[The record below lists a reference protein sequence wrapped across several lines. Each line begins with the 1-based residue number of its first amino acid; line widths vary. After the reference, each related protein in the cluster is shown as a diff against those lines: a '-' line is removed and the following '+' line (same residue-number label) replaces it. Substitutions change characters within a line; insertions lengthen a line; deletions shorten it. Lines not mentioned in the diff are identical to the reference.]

1 MLIPINL
8 NDAVEPKPVP
18 IGRYDLVIS
27 NCEETLTKEKQK
39 PQFRVS
45 IGIEGHD
52 DAPNITH
59 FVGIPSEEDE
69 PNALRFKALLLRR
82 FLTLFKLPIPGE
94 INTEQLAM
102 EMVGARANAEVNLDV
117 EVDPVTKQPKPD
129 GAVYNRLVVPRL
141 KGEGT
146 ATEGKAAM
154 GGRKR

>member
-8 NDAVEPKPVP
+8 NDAQEPKPVA

-59 FVGIPSEEDE
+59 FVGIPSDDDE
-69 PNALRFKALLLRR
+69 PNALRFKSLLLKR
-82 FLTLFKLPIPGE
+82 FLTLFKLPIPTE
-94 INTEQLAM
+94 IDTEQLAM
-102 EMVGARANAEVNLDV
+102 EMVGARANAEVGLDV
-117 EVDPVTKQPKPD
+117 EIDPATKQPKPD

-141 KGEGT
+141 RGE
-146 ATEGKAAM
+146 ATGGKQAVAA
-154 GGRKR
+154 GRKR